1 MSAVSFITT
10 SADALAAWLRR
21 RDTLDDDDDDKW
33 NKLYEESSGDE
44 TTRKRYLLPESKKE
58 KRRRRVAAIS
68 EPEKQLLISCKK
80 INIHSLHSLAV
91 FLSSRWNLH
100 GMVESNK
107 IVRIKNHRLA

>member
-21 RDTLDDDDDDKW
+21 RDTLDDDDDDDDDDKW

-58 KRRRRVAAIS
+58 KRRRRVVAIS

-80 INIHSLHSLAV
+80 INIHSLHSLS
-91 FLSSRWNLH
+91 LSFCLR
-100 GMVESNK
+100 VE
-107 IVRIKNHRLA
+107 IYTVW